1 MLGGV
6 LGGLLIAWILVYLI
20 SYCMFINTLYELLGL
35 SISTDAYYVI
45 FALLG
50 AIGSVMKKKIKM
62 LEKLKYKKL
71 LLD

>member
-6 LGGLLIAWILVYLI
+6 LGGLLIAWILSI
-20 SYCMFINTLYELLGL
+20 FNFDSMFINTLDELLGL

-50 AIGSVMKKKIKM
+50 AIGSVMKK
-62 LEKLKYKKL
+62 E
-71 LLD
+71 D

>member
-6 LGGLLIAWILVYLI
+6 LAGLLIAWILSI
-20 SYCMFINTLYELLGL
+20 FNFDRMCINTLYELLGL

-50 AIGSVMKKKIKM
+50 AISSIMKK
-62 LEKLKYKKL
+62 E
-71 LLD
+71 D

>member
-6 LGGLLIAWILVYLI
+6 LGGLLIAWILSI
-20 SYCMFINTLYELLGL
+20 FNFDSMFINTLYELLGL

-50 AIGSVMKKKIKM
+50 AIGSIMKK
-62 LEKLKYKKL
+62 E
-71 LLD
+71 D